1 MNTKV
6 CNFDIDQSI
15 VAPIT
20 YRDYPHLTTSIGV
33 EIGQKIREELSLL
46 LAGFLKFHKREG
58 KGTFI
63 RVDAFLSEDGLN
75 IIEFNV
81 ELADGWGVAL
91 NLARACGKP
100 VELPV
105 GVELPRQYTAY
116 KSDYLPEYRLAIS
129 EFGRLGQN
137 SMSIKEDFWTPEV
150 KDPLDSKL
158 CLEQFARTW
167 SGNTVRIPK
176 LYSVETTLWES
187 LPENVVFKFTEKYG
201 PEALRARYS
210 VAPRDK
216 IGKGKHVRQSYNAS
230 KAVAQERITPHTLPD
245 GSVTQAII
253 MCAGSTPITGYLQVA
268 SQGEFIINDRTGRKG
283 PLLFV

>member
-1 MNTKV
+1 MNIKF
-6 CNFDIDQSI
+6 CNFDMDQSI
-15 VAPIT
+15 VAPVT
-20 YRDYPHLTTSIGV
+20 YRDYPHLTTPIGV
-33 EIGQKIREELSLL
+33 EIGPKIREELRQL
-46 LAGFLKFHKREG
+46 LAGFLKFHKRDE

-91 NLARACGKP
+91 NLARSCGKP

-105 GVELPRQYTAY
+105 GVELPRRYVAY

-129 EFGRLGQN
+129 EFGKLGQN
-137 SMSIKEDFWTPEV
+137 SMSIKEDFWTSEE

-167 SGNTVRIPK
+167 NGDTVRIPK

-210 VAPRDK
+210 VAPREK

-230 KAVAQERITPHTLPD
+230 RAVAQERIVPHTLHD

-253 MCAGSTPITGYLQVA
+253 MCSGSIPITGYLQVA
-268 SQGEFIINDRTGRKG
+268 PQGEFIINDRTGRKG